1 MIDVLLLLALPA
13 SGKSEVRRYLEHL
26 DPGTVVSDMHLGP
39 TVQLDDYP
47 YVHLMRR
54 VSQELN
60 GLGADPIFFDDDL
73 SPWNDPYDWLTLIHL
88 VNEDFARLGSGNVP
102 DPTAGSL
109 LDRFDRTRTLA
120 GTDAP
125 FGDLDPATRSALEDA
140 IAADAADLAAGLPL
154 DRPAGT
160 TVVIEFARGGPDGAD
175 LPLPHPLGYRA
186 SVAALDDEILERA
199 SILYVWVE
207 PEESRRRNRERARP
221 GREGD
226 ASILHHGVP
235 ESVMFGDYGTDDVAW
250 LESRARRPGTIP
262 IGDHDIPFAR
272 FDNRDDLT
280 SFLRADPTEWDPADV
295 ARVHEGLSGALGSLD
310 VA

>member
-1 MIDVLLLLALPA
+1 M
-13 SGKSEVRRYLEHL
+13 
-26 DPGTVVSDMHLGP
+26 
-39 TVQLDDYP
+39 
-47 YVHLMRR
+47 
-54 VSQELN
+54 
-60 GLGADPIFFDDDL
+60 
-73 SPWNDPYDWLTLIHL
+73 
-88 VNEDFARLGSGNVP
+88 
-102 DPTAGSL
+102 
-109 LDRFDRTRTLA
+109 
-120 GTDAP
+120 
-125 FGDLDPATRSALEDA
+125 
-140 IAADAADLAAGLPL
+140 
-154 DRPAGT
+154 
-160 TVVIEFARGGPDGAD
+160 
-175 LPLPHPLGYRA
+175 PLPHPLGYRA
-186 SVAALDDEILERA
+186 SVAALEDAILARA

-262 IGDHDIPFAR
+262 IDQHDIPFAR